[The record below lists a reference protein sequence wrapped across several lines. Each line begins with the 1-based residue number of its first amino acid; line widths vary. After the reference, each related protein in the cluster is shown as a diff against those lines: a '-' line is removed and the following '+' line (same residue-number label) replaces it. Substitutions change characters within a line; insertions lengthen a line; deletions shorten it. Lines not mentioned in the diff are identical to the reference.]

1 MKQLVLFA
9 MLVALAACV
18 PPKPQTQEDFTQVS
32 GVLMPVN
39 LKIGENVL
47 FLDEYFLNPDQIDS
61 AKIIGISEFN
71 YDSSKQEVQFM
82 VDSLSPAL
90 AECHVWINQS
100 VFSLLLRKSSNY
112 QEKSPKL
119 EAKEYNLTEIEVQV
133 SDPEAKILAYWDNFA
148 LGKDFIQQKGDLMS
162 IRIPHLAKG
171 FDHSLIRI
179 YAWNE
184 HGIGNDLQI
193 PLREGKVVKYAEQ
206 LPKEDQ
212 SKLMMYFLLV
222 DRFFNGDFS
231 NDRPEANPE
240 IDIRANFHGGD
251 LAGVLQQLE
260 KGYFDSLGVNAIWL
274 SPLAQNVEGAYREY
288 PAPHRMFTA
297 YHGYW
302 PVSLN
307 RPDTRFGSE
316 EILKQLVD
324 RSHEKDY
331 KVLLDFVSN
340 HMHEAAPLMAN
351 HPEWKTEL
359 DLPDGRKNIR
369 LWDEQR
375 LTTWFDTFLPSI
387 DYSNAAAVETVT
399 DSVVYWLEHYGL
411 DGFRHDATKHIPEE
425 YWRALTKKIR
435 QKVERNGKKIYQIG
449 ETYGDRELI
458 GSYVGSNMLDGQ
470 FDFSLFWDARS
481 CFIEEQEPMT
491 RLAESMQA
499 SLAQFG
505 SHHRMGNITGNHDM
519 PRFSSYAGGDLR
531 FDEDAQKATWERT
544 VGVGDSIAY
553 RRMAMMAAFIYT
565 VPGVPVIY
573 YGDEIGMPGAADP
586 DNRRPMKFE
595 GLNPSEQGLL
605 NQFKELADLRK
616 SNIALLY
623 GDVKIIEACQK
634 LLVYERSYFNQKITV
649 VLNKDDK
656 KREITL
662 PDGTKHWVESWG
674 YRVIKNL

>member
-1 MKQLVLFA
+1 MKYI
-9 MLVALAACV
+9 ALISIALWIASCI
-18 PPKPQTQEDFTQVS
+18 PPKTQTQEEFAQVS
-32 GVLMPVN
+32 GVLKPVN
-39 LKIGENVL
+39 LQTGENYL
-47 FLDEYFLNPDQIDS
+47 HLDEYFLNPDQIDS
-61 AKIIGISEFN
+61 AKISGISESY
-71 YDSSKQEVQFM
+71 YDSTRKEVRFNI
-82 VDSLSPAL
+82 DSLSPAL
-90 AECHVWINQS
+90 SECHVWIDQT
-100 VFSLLLRKSSNY
+100 VFSLILKKSTPYHESAP
-112 QEKSPKL
+112 ELS
-119 EAKEYNLTEIEVQV
+119 AKDYNLTEIKVEI
-133 SDPEAKILAYWDNFA
+133 SDPEAKVLAYWDNFA
-148 LGKDFIQQKGDLMS
+148 LGTDFIKREGEQLN

-171 FDHSLIRI
+171 FDQSLIRI
-179 YAWNE
+179 YSWNE

-193 PLREGKVVKYAEQ
+193 PLKEGKVVKYAEQ
-206 LPKEDQ
+206 LAKDDQ

-231 NDRPEANPE
+231 NDRPESDPE
-240 IDIRANFHGGD
+240 VDPKANFHGGD

-260 KGYFDSLGVNAIWL
+260 RGYFDSLGVNAIWL

-288 PAPHRMFTA
+288 PAPHRKFTA

-302 PVSLN
+302 PISLN
-307 RPDTRFGSE
+307 RVDSRFGSE
-316 EILKQLVD
+316 AILKQLVD

-340 HMHEAAPLMAN
+340 HMHEEAPLMKEY
-351 HPEWKTEL
+351 PEWKTAL

-387 DYSNAAAVETVT
+387 DYMNPAAIETVT
-399 DSVVYWLEHYGL
+399 DSVVYWLENYGL

-425 YWRALTKKIR
+425 YWRLLTKKIR
-435 QKVERNGKKIYQIG
+435 QKVERQGKKIYQIG

-458 GSYVGSNMLDGQ
+458 SSYVGSNMLDGQ

-491 RLAESMQA
+491 RLAESLRA

-531 FDEDAQKATWERT
+531 FEEDAQMAAWERK

-553 RRMAMMAAFIYT
+553 RRMAMMAALIYT

-586 DNRRPMKFE
+586 DNRRPMRFE
-595 GLNPSEQGLL
+595 GLTAAEQNLFD
-605 NQFKELADLRK
+605 QFRDLADLRK

-623 GDVKIIEACQK
+623 GELKIVEACQK
-634 LLVYERSYFNQKITV
+634 LLVFERTYFNQKITV
-649 VLNKDDK
+649 ILNKDDK
-656 KREITL
+656 KREVSL
-662 PDGTKHWVESWG
+662 PDGTKHWVDSWG
-674 YRVIKNL
+674 YRIIKHP